1 MKLFNIG
8 SNDYYHVA
16 SIHLDEVP
24 FGLYYLREFLM
35 WVCGHIPN
43 IPFPKCIPW
52 KSPEGWMSMR
62 EWFGDTQQWFHVNIC
77 TPMFY
82 FTDKHT
88 KHRHISLPYSFLKKE
103 FPDFFENESEWD
115 EEDKQFR
122 QLTKEMAWDVENDFK
137 HMQYKMDFKYIK
149 AKCDVQVEW
158 YNKVVNGEIKLKPP
172 YEKTAYQL
180 DLEAYQNY

>member
-1 MKLFNIG
+1 MNKSNILEYIKCPCCEKENAKNQTFNLT
-8 SNDYYHVA
+8 Y
-16 SIHLDEVP
+16 
-24 FGLYYLREFLM
+24 
-35 WVCGHIPN
+35 
-43 IPFPKCIPW
+43 
-52 KSPEGWMSMR
+52 
-62 EWFGDTQQWFHVNIC
+62 GDSR
-77 TPMFY
+77 
-82 FTDKHT
+82 K
-88 KHRHISLPYSFLKKE
+88 ISELTEILKKE